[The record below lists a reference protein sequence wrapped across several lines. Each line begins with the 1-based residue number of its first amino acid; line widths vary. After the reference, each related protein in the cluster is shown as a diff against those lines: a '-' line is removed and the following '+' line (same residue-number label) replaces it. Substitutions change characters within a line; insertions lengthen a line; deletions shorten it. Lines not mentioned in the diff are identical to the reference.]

1 MERCRYKVRALNV
14 IFIWF
19 LPLRME
25 FEGNNG
31 RVSDASSILGR
42 SVCESFS
49 PFTFFFYWFVARK
62 YSFLSSTSFFFL
74 PFIRIYKF
82 SMWTVPSP
90 YNSTV
95 VNVEQLRERVISESK
110 VLSLAGHNFD
120 FFGNS
125 LFEIPLFFETDNW
138 KGVLFEVLL
147 KLCFSS
153 SFAIFFACNSERI
166 RTLHQVM
173 FGRLFLRAFLIRQS
187 KCSVFLFSNFALVA
201 LASLFLIK
209 WKIRHQ
215 VA

>member
-25 FEGNNG
+25 FEGN
-31 RVSDASSILGR
+31 SSILGR

-62 YSFLSSTSFFFL
+62 YSFLPSTSFFFL
-74 PFIRIYKF
+74 PFIRIQCEQ
-82 SMWTVPSP
+82 SP
-90 YNSTV
+90 LRIIPQV
-95 VNVEQLRERVISESK
+95 VNVEQLRERVISEST
-110 VLSLAGHNFD
+110 VLSFAGHNFD

-147 KLCFSS
+147 KLFFSS

-166 RTLHQVM
+166 RTLRQVM

-209 WKIRHQ
+209 WKIRQQ